1 MPDHTFCPT
10 LIRQIPHPLRGP
22 YRPPQY
28 GRVMLPMTVLRRF
41 DCVLPSSKA
50 KVLAEH
56 PRRWGGKLEG
66 EALDRRLNTVAGQ
79 RFHNLELANC
89 RAALIDA
96 AITGQLD
103 MKTSRA
109 VPSTP
114 SLSTLGKRVL
124 P

>member
-56 PRRWGGKLEG
+56 PPALGWQAGGRSPGPAAEHSG
-66 EALDRRLNTVAGQ
+66 RPALSQ
-79 RFHNLELANC
+79 
-89 RAALIDA
+89 
-96 AITGQLD
+96 
-103 MKTSRA
+103 
-109 VPSTP
+109 P
-114 SLSTLGKRVL
+114 
-124 P
+124 